1 MIRKKKIGFSVLD
14 MVLLVLVA
22 VCILSTVFHDQIRV
36 FLGAGEEETV
46 EITFL
51 VENVTKEARN
61 HPVSGEEIVL
71 ADTKIPLG
79 ILVSVS
85 ETKGVYAS
93 VSDPDNTI
101 EVMTLTCKLQASAS
115 SEENGYRVAGTSIK
129 PGVTLSVETPSASFV
144 MVVTMVK
151 PMDNVKNAEEE

>member
-14 MVLLVLVA
+14 VVLLVLVA
-22 VCILSTVFHDQIRV
+22 VCILSSVFHEQIRL
-36 FLGAGEEETV
+36 FLGAGETEEV

-51 VENVTKEARN
+51 VEKVTAEARN

-71 ADTKIPLG
+71 ADTKLSLG
-79 ILVSVS
+79 TLVSVLENKS
-85 ETKGVYAS
+85 VYESA
-93 VSDPDNTI
+93 SDPEDTI
-101 EVMTLTCKLQASAS
+101 EVLTLTCKLKAKAKETES
-115 SEENGYRVAGTSIK
+115 GYQVANTNIK

-151 PMDNVKNAEEE
+151 TIENM